1 MSKGHVKSKLRIPK
15 VVDEPSM
22 SDTTLLVTIEDL
34 INRAMGPPEANVVD
48 FKLVRLILEI
58 LARQQRILQQ
68 KIEIRITALQQEKTK
83 IKTAVDVSSEK
94 SLSKSPPQAE
104 SFDVVRHKRKSS
116 QKQKKRD
123 VEIKEKER
131 FEKAETMEKLE
142 KEELKEIQEQEMAEE
157 KEQIEKR
164 VQDEFQKMTQVELK
178 ILLDREQEEID
189 EYEMAEKISQGE
201 VTSENESR
209 KEGLEK
215 EVGEKVENVKHKLSQ
230 TEREIVEKEQVV
242 KKRHHEKIEEIS
254 QKETKE
260 IHRQDE
266 DERVSLKESEILNIE
281 KITEIEELRK
291 TEKIPEKEEEQ
302 MNLIKQ
308 FDTEE
313 KRDQKYQRK
322 ELNIPKNKLIMK
334 KFSAIDFVAKSQF
347 ALLEVAVEELKS
359 MAPPKPIQS
368 LGNEKLISDMM
379 KGTVSLP
386 EAMETLQVEKKMK
399 SAEQSVT
406 RIVEI
411 LTQLVAGGALPEDIA
426 EQVETIIPPSFDEA
440 IQSQPLV
447 EKKSVALDAKA
458 TQSQATQS
466 LTRGLDSHPSITAE
480 PSVATSMVSRTPTVS
495 KFSSILKVPCVTHT
509 DMRMYLKDL
518 KDDIT
523 KIFDRMIDK
532 VTEATAT
539 ATHINKVVADKLDVA
554 QKLDS
559 RISALH
565 VLLKDFANQFSGFD
579 SVLTIRLQNIKD
591 QIAQS
596 HQILNS
602 GIAQLADA
610 NNNAEVTAIM
620 NLLEHSEEI
629 EAELSN
635 MPDEIKGLMV
645 SQIEQRSQMRAVI
658 RDMKNRKEK
667 MAHLAELLTAR
678 DSVQHQLQVLNNKI
692 KIVTAVLG
700 DPEIALTTRKLA
712 VDATCGSCHEPAQM
726 DPVDATSGVPPRL
739 PPLRQAPVAP
749 SKEPCFSELVRAWSP
764 ETRHVSCRRW
774 CGGSHTVVA
783 DPTKRFELHVQMQA
797 IPTKQFFDY
806 GDDGRAINSVHD
818 SISELLTKR
827 RGLDVTG

>member
-1 MSKGHVKSKLRIPK
+1 
-15 VVDEPSM
+15 
-22 SDTTLLVTIEDL
+22 
-34 INRAMGPPEANVVD
+34 
-48 FKLVRLILEI
+48 
-58 LARQQRILQQ
+58 
-68 KIEIRITALQQEKTK
+68 
-83 IKTAVDVSSEK
+83 
-94 SLSKSPPQAE
+94 
-104 SFDVVRHKRKSS
+104 
-116 QKQKKRD
+116 
-123 VEIKEKER
+123 
-131 FEKAETMEKLE
+131 MEKLE

-645 SQIEQRSQMRAVI
+645 SQIEQRSQMRILMDYIKMIQEEKANRDEVLEGLKYKAVI

-764 ETRHVSCRRW
+764 ETRMTERNRS
-774 CGGSHTVVA
+774 GSASTAQRIVW
-783 DPTKRFELHVQMQA
+783 LH
-797 IPTKQFFDY
+797 
-806 GDDGRAINSVHD
+806 S
-818 SISELLTKR
+818 
-827 RGLDVTG
+827 